1 MVIGGRI
8 DIPPGDP
15 HYVVKGQLVL
25 PRDVEVTSISPHA
38 HYLGRDLKLTAYLP
52 NGTTLPLIWI
62 KDWDFNWQGSYQYEK
77 PIALP
82 KDTKIELEYIFDNSE
97 KNPRN
102 PSRPPVRVRWGEQTT
117 DEMALA
123 FLGVALPTAQEA
135 QEFTRQIAI
144 QYLEAFLYEGLRIDN
159 LPPEIASQQRLVQGL
174 RFFDRNGNGIL
185 DADEREAFLGF
196 IRGFPEP
203 ARREELASV
212 LYASAETLRILA
224 ILIQPIMPTAAE
236 RLWEQLGFS
245 HTILEAGLGS
255 ASWGGIEPGT
265 KIRRGESLFPRLDA

>member
-15 HYVVKGQLVL
+15 HYVVKGQIVL

-38 HYLGRDLKLTAYLP
+38 HYLGRDLKLTAHLP
-52 NGTTLPLIWI
+52 DGTTLPLIWI

-77 PIALP
+77 PMALP
-82 KDTKIELEYIFDNSE
+82 KDTRIELEYVFDNSE

-102 PSRPPVRVRWGEQTT
+102 PSHPPVHVRWGEQTT

-135 QEFTRQIAI
+135 QEFTRQIAF

-159 LPPEIASQQRLVQGL
+159 LPPEITSQQRLVQGL

-203 ARREELASV
+203 ARRE
-212 LYASAETLRILA
+212 
-224 ILIQPIMPTAAE
+224 
-236 RLWEQLGFS
+236 
-245 HTILEAGLGS
+245 
-255 ASWGGIEPGT
+255 
-265 KIRRGESLFPRLDA
+265 K